1 MVLSCMTN
9 YDGFVK
15 VKGKMNYAIAIG
27 IRTALERNAGA
38 QRLQKPK
45 PSHAHVLKL
54 EYYFALKQTKIWK
67 FLCFY

>member
-27 IRTALERNAGA
+27 IRTALERNAGLRSGCKS
-38 QRLQKPK
+38 QSPLMLM
-45 PSHAHVLKL
+45 S
-54 EYYFALKQTKIWK
+54 
-67 FLCFY
+67 